1 MKVVQILSRLV
12 LLSLVAGIFALLTSA
27 YGKYVASP
35 LPGQH
40 WQLHRSLAPKISEL
54 PEFIGE
60 ALLIALSAVIGRRVF
75 RLRLSPPSRRNIDL
89 KNNGCGE

>member
-1 MKVVQILSRLV
+1 MKVVRVLLRLV
-12 LLSLVAGIFALLTSA
+12 LLSLAAIIFALLTSA

-40 WQLHRSLAPKISEL
+40 WQLHRSLTPKISEL

-60 ALLIALSAVIGRRVF
+60 VMLIALCALAGRFVF
-75 RLRLSPPSRRNIDL
+75 RLRLSSPSRR
-89 KNNGCGE
+89 KHRSR